1 MVKQTVGDL
10 SLTSTTTTFPSIML
24 GGLVS
29 AMPRAST
36 RPFTDTCL
44 VSVFRLKASDSLH
57 AYMEPL
63 LQKRL

>member
-1 MVKQTVGDL
+1 MVKLTVGDP
-10 SLTSTTTTFPSIML
+10 SPTSTTTTFHSIML

-29 AMPRAST
+29 ETPRAST

-44 VSVFRLKASDSLH
+44 VSVFRLKASDTLY

-63 LQKRL
+63 LQKGL